1 MKGILSKILIFA
13 AGAAIGS
20 AVTWKIMSETRDRI
34 IQEEVD
40 SVKEAFSKL
49 YSKETE
55 ELKEEEE
62 TVTPTDKDIYKS
74 IVQDNGYVNYNK
86 KDTEVSDVERPYVI
100 SPDEY
105 GEYHGY
111 DTISLTLYADGVL
124 TDDQDEIID
133 NIDEIVGEDSL
144 NHFGEYED
152 DSVFVRNDR
161 LKCDYEILLDSSTYE
176 GTHE

>member
-20 AVTWKIMSETRDRI
+20 AVTWKIASTTRDKI

-40 SVKEAFSKL
+40 SVKESLSKL
-49 YSKETE
+49 YSKET
-55 ELKEEEE
+55 KEEE
-62 TVTPTDKDIYKS
+62 VIAPTDKEIYKS
-74 IVQDNGYVNYNK
+74 IAQDNGYINYNK
-86 KDTEVSDVERPYVI
+86 KDTEVSDVERPYII
-100 SPDEY
+100 SPDEF

-111 DTISLTLYADGVL
+111 DTLSLTLYADGVL

-133 NIDEIVGEDSL
+133 DIDEIVGKDSL

-161 LKCDYEILLDSSTYE
+161 LKCDYEILLDSATYE